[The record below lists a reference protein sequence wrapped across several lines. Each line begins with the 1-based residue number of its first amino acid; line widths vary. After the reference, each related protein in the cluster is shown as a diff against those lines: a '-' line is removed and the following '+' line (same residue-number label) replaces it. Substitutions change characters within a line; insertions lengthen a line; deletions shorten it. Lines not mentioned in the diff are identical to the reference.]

1 MEELLYHWFGLN
13 EWLFSALYT
22 LNFPALDDIW
32 RVTSYGYSYWA
43 GAGVFLSICLRYL
56 RIRHRA
62 TEQQLE
68 SMGQFLVELITAFSV
83 VWAVVYTFQNI
94 TLMPRPWAIFPDM
107 VAIQTPALW
116 HEGLPA
122 SAPAISIMLACLAW
136 KHVGYQA
143 RRWLTVYASAGCV
156 LSVVSG
162 VNWPVEVAAGALIGW
177 VGANIGEW
185 YFRFARR
192 IIARTL

>member
-13 EWLFSALYT
+13 EWLFSVLYI
-22 LNFPALDDIW
+22 LNFSPLDDIW
-32 RVTSYGYSYWA
+32 RITSYGYSYWA
-43 GAGVFLSICLRYL
+43 VAGVVLAICIRYL

-83 VWAVVYTFQNI
+83 VWCIVYTFQNI
-94 TLMPRPWAIFPDM
+94 TLMPRPWDIFPDM
-107 VAIQTPALW
+107 VAAQTPVLW

-122 SAPAISIMLACLAW
+122 SAPAISIMLAHLAW
-136 KHVGYQA
+136 KHVGHQA
-143 RRWLTVYASAGCV
+143 RRWLTVYAAAGCV

-162 VNWPVEVAAGALIGW
+162 VNWPVEIAAGALIGW
-177 VGANIGEW
+177 VGAKMGEW
-185 YFRFARR
+185 YFRFSRR